1 VRQFTG
7 SYDRIIWEPLNE
19 PNATFSSLSTVSSAY
34 QQWVDNARNLG
45 DNHWIVIQNLCSYRC
60 SNSVTDAWKEYPTVN
75 DPAGKLF
82 ISLHVGFAYQYH
94 YSQWSNDTADSYAR
108 DLVLEMVNGTSK
120 TGWPVLNTEGEP
132 GKPFGTL
139 TNGTMV
145 RCPDM
150 ILSGSS
156 GYCKTNFHFIQ
167 TMTNLLDSQATA
179 LQSRLNW
186 LWFPMADW
194 SSTPG
199 AGIYGALSS
208 TGPGWG
214 TILSYKKAPPLLN
227 LTISATPNN
236 LTIYP
241 GSSKTSLITINSTG
255 FAGITNLTTIT
266 TPSGPIASP
275 TSPLLQ
281 ITAWGSNTTVLTIR
295 VPSGTA
301 VGVYD
306 VRVTSWGDI
315 SGSRATIVRVTV
327 RDFTMTVDLQS
338 VHVLAGQRE
347 DSHINLESLGSFND
361 SVVLSVTSNSPVF
374 NMTIFPPSVTVK
386 PGQTSTATLSFNSTV
401 AGIYSLTIA
410 GRSGSS
416 SHFADVTITV
426 EDFKISASLFDSTI
440 PAGSN
445 RTLSIHI
452 SSLYDFSGTVTL
464 EVNVS
469 PKGPGVEISPG
480 EVVLT
485 PGETG
490 DASLI
495 IDLPSTVSTGS
506 YTITIDASGSG
517 IVHRT
522 ILPLAVTRT
531 SSGPPSP
538 SQVSILG
545 LQWIQFVA
553 LVCLMVGVGILL
565 AYKKLFLD
573 R

>member
-1 VRQFTG
+1 
-7 SYDRIIWEPLNE
+7 
-19 PNATFSSLSTVSSAY
+19 
-34 QQWVDNARNLG
+34 
-45 DNHWIVIQNLCSYRC
+45 
-60 SNSVTDAWKEYPTVN
+60 
-75 DPAGKLF
+75 
-82 ISLHVGFAYQYH
+82 
-94 YSQWSNDTADSYAR
+94 
-108 DLVLEMVNGTSK
+108 
-120 TGWPVLNTEGEP
+120 
-132 GKPFGTL
+132 
-139 TNGTMV
+139 
-145 RCPDM
+145 
-150 ILSGSS
+150 
-156 GYCKTNFHFIQ
+156 
-167 TMTNLLDSQATA
+167 
-179 LQSRLNW
+179 
-186 LWFPMADW
+186 
-194 SSTPG
+194 
-199 AGIYGALSS
+199 
-208 TGPGWG
+208 
-214 TILSYKKAPPLLN
+214 
-227 LTISATPNN
+227 
-236 LTIYP
+236 
-241 GSSKTSLITINSTG
+241 
-255 FAGITNLTTIT
+255 
-266 TPSGPIASP
+266 
-275 TSPLLQ
+275 
-281 ITAWGSNTTVLTIR
+281 
-295 VPSGTA
+295 
-301 VGVYD
+301 
-306 VRVTSWGDI
+306 
-315 SGSRATIVRVTV
+315 
-327 RDFTMTVDLQS
+327 
-338 VHVLAGQRE
+338 
-347 DSHINLESLGSFND
+347 
-361 SVVLSVTSNSPVF
+361 
-374 NMTIFPPSVTVK
+374 VK